1 MDDTKILTEITQLRG
16 KLMKRIGPTSY
27 KYVYIVSYDGVLTYR
42 AELTKFHF
50 HKCFAIAKDAALAI
64 DKKLL
69 ENNQDPVNILK
80 RRN

>member
-1 MDDTKILTEITQLRG
+1 MDDTKILTEVTQLRT
-16 KLMKRIGPTSY
+16 KRMKRIGPTRY

-42 AELTKFHF
+42 AELAKYHYM
-50 HKCFAIAKDAALAI
+50 KCFAIAKDAALAI

-80 RRN
+80 RRI